1 MLGSFHDAEDMV
13 EETFLRAWR
22 GLPSF
27 DGRAPM
33 RHWLYRIATNTCQ
46 NALASRGRI
55 GRVLPETYGPPTD
68 KMPDRE
74 PASEVRWL
82 EPYPNSALE
91 GIVDRSAGPD
101 ARYEMREAV
110 QLAFIATIQL
120 LPARIC
126 TEATHLEAA
135 PERFSWEWA
144 AMLHAHEAGIT
155 ATRSGRP
162 VNLEWQLSSADPCQP
177 QSAPR
182 QASDVAVFAKLRQEE
197 RRAGYGWTDSAIQ
210 LRYSL
215 LPSSMVTAMHSGR
228 S

>member
-1 MLGSFHDAEDMV
+1 MGNGRVGVPILAKRGQIGAYTLKRPLPAPEQAPTTGSLDCTATDD
-13 EETFLRAWR
+13 FL
-22 GLPSF
+22 
-27 DGRAPM
+27 
-33 RHWLYRIATNTCQ
+33 HEC
-46 NALASRGRI
+46 
-55 GRVLPETYGPPTD
+55 RVLPETYGPSTD